1 MTTTV
6 LPLLS
11 SGGYQKK
18 LSASE
23 SNQSQSAS
31 PLIRHLRRRCQ
42 CLTTSYA
49 GGRRLMVS
57 PSVRPAICMTLMSM
71 CMLNAKKID
80 PRYAEMLILGTALAG
95 RNSSLR
101 ALTSRRKPSESYT
114 LLQNGWAWCTAAH
127 TKLVRALEVV
137 RAVHSPSG
145 PPKMGALVL

>member
-23 SNQSQSAS
+23 SVSIPAYPAS
-31 PLIRHLRRRCQ
+31 PPALPVPDYFVCWGPTAYGVPKQ
-42 CLTTSYA
+42 A
-49 GGRRLMVS
+49 
-57 PSVRPAICMTLMSM
+57 VRPAICMTLMSM

-95 RNSSLR
+95 RNCSLR

-114 LLQNGWAWCTAAH
+114 LLQ
-127 TKLVRALEVV
+127 
-137 RAVHSPSG
+137 SG
-145 PPKMGALVL
+145 